1 MAAARKRAV
10 RPVDVAL
17 KRLLELVGKGAAP
30 ARMPREASA
39 IIAEW
44 RAAPDADPEAVA
56 EQLSEL
62 REQLDAGVA
71 DAEERVSDADASEPA
86 AVKQAALTLAAM
98 IATREAARDER

>member
-1 MAAARKRAV
+1 LKAARKRTV
-10 RPVDVAL
+10 RPVDAAL

-30 ARMPREASA
+30 ARMAREASA

-44 RAAPDADPEAVA
+44 RDAPDADPDAIA

-71 DAEERVSDADASEPA
+71 DAEERLSDADSSEPA
-86 AVKQAALTLAAM
+86 VVKQAQLILASM
-98 IATREAARDER
+98 QATREAAG